1 MSEPSESSEA
11 SRRARVLMRAKKYD
25 EAVALCE
32 QALQADVD
40 DTDVYEVLATVYFL
54 TGKYDAAITNFTSVT
69 RLAPRRP
76 ATYINMG
83 AVYNRMGEFA
93 KAVESLRRGLQ
104 LDKNSSEGY
113 YNLGIAYRQL
123 KEWKMAVPAYR
134 EAIRLD
140 PRMHEAYQNLGN
152 VYTEMGNHQ
161 QAASHYKKALEIKPD
176 FQRAQVALERSQKV
190 IAEEKLAKNPFGRLV
205 QAPPES
211 NATVD
216 SAQAVHRELSDDER
230 LQDRRAIHTLLKSL
244 KGDVQHVADALRT
257 HIEPAVRELSMALA
271 QQGATEPLEEALIE
285 FRKAKLEYAPLLKRF
300 NATMQS
306 LRDHEARMQ

>member
-1 MSEPSESSEA
+1 MSEPSDSSEA
-11 SRRARVLMRAKKYD
+11 SKRARALMRAKKYD
-25 EAVALCE
+25 DAIALCE
-32 QALQADVD
+32 QSLKTDVD
-40 DTDVYEVLATVYFL
+40 DADVHEVLATVHFL
-54 TGKYDAAITNFTSVT
+54 TGKYDGAISHFTTVT

-83 AVYNRMGEFA
+83 AVYNRMGEYA

-104 LDKNSSEGY
+104 LDKDSSEGF

-140 PRMHEAYQNLGN
+140 PQMYEAYQNLGN
-152 VYTEMGNHQ
+152 VYAEMGNHQ

-176 FQRAQVALERSQKV
+176 FQRAQIALDRSQKI

-205 QAPPES
+205 EAPPE
-211 NATVD
+211 AETKTPA
-216 SAQAVHRELSDDER
+216 AQPAHRQLTDDER
-230 LQDRRAIHTLLKSL
+230 LHDRRAIHTLLKSL
-244 KGDVQHVADALRT
+244 KGDAHHVAEALRS
-257 HIEPAVRELSMALA
+257 HIDPAIRGLSMALA
-271 QQGATEPLEEALIE
+271 QQGAKAPLTEALIE